1 VTLPFLPE
9 RYKFLVFGV
18 GALFVC
24 LVEEGSSYSG
34 HEFLR
39 NPGGVLQLQSVADV
53 FGNSNTSIEILT
65 PEEAAAAIA
74 VVVQP

>member
-9 RYKFLVFGV
+9 RYKFLVFGA

-24 LVEEGSSYSG
+24 LVEGNLYSG
-34 HEFLR
+34 PEFLR